1 MVVLLLWYYY
11 AKETILSST
20 WYLGRLED
28 GEKSYM
34 CPQQEIMWSPK
45 ENRIISAMLK
55 SISKTKSIG
64 LSVNLDVR
72 TREKMK

>member
-1 MVVLLLWYYY
+1 
-11 AKETILSST
+11 
-20 WYLGRLED
+20 
-28 GEKSYM
+28 M

-64 LSVNLDVR
+64 LSVNLDVG

>member
-28 GEKSYM
+28 GEKRYM
-34 CPQQEIMWSPK
+34 CPQQEMMWSPK